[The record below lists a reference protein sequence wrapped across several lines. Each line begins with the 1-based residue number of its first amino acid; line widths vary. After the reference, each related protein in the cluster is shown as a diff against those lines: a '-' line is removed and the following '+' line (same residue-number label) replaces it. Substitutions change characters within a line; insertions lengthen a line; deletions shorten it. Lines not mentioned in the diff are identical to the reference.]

1 MCRRRSKHTRLIID
15 SFLSQLMTSSRAALF
30 MRIEAWSA
38 WLKWFNGWMGD
49 RRKELKLKRFR
60 QWCGQGSRSRKFR
73 PQSDFKLED
82 SPMAWLKASNIISLI
97 TFDRHDQ
104 NSPLVSTVI
113 SFITVNPVVL
123 GKQDLGMAIFFLQM
137 LYGDIKR
144 LKDLSNTKL
153 VAEERFLYPNPFVK
167 SDK

>member
-1 MCRRRSKHTRLIID
+1 M
-15 SFLSQLMTSSRAALF
+15 
-30 MRIEAWSA
+30 
-38 WLKWFNGWMGD
+38 
-49 RRKELKLKRFR
+49 
-60 QWCGQGSRSRKFR
+60 
-73 PQSDFKLED
+73 
-82 SPMAWLKASNIISLI
+82 ISLI